1 VGRKNT
7 GPSRN
12 GTVEEFSSATRGI
25 QMPIDRYSAHKVLIV
40 DDEAIPRDLESI
52 ALEGTGRYLAIET
65 GNASDALNQLA
76 DGSYDCAVIDLDM
89 PDMSGLE
96 LITMIRRSQA
106 NAQLPIV
113 LVLPDDS
120 GLSSDSTE
128 TLGATRVITK
138 PFNPWDLARL
148 LDGLLDNLDESPHVL
163 SVEAVLRGFP
173 YSTMIL
179 DAEHHVVLAN
189 EVFYELTSTGVDGH
203 HVVCNDELHTGGA
216 IPDACP
222 LDEAVRTGQA
232 ATHDI
237 ETVLGKMRVSVYPLA
252 AFTGA
257 NKPLFLH
264 VTQPAE

>member
-1 VGRKNT
+1 MHNRRTFGALLGGFMLT
-7 GPSRN
+7 
-12 GTVEEFSSATRGI
+12 
-25 QMPIDRYSAHKVLIV
+25 DRYRTHKVLIV

-52 ALEGTGRYLAIET
+52 ALEGTGRYLTIET
-65 GNASDALNQLA
+65 GNASDALTRLSEG
-76 DGSYDCAVIDLDM
+76 DYDCAVIDLDM

-96 LITMIRRSQA
+96 LITMIRRHQST
-106 NAQLPIV
+106 AQLPIV

-120 GLSSDSTE
+120 GLTPDSTE

-148 LDGLLDNLDESPHVL
+148 LDGMFGPDSPHVL

-189 EVFYELTSTGVDGH
+189 EVFYELTSTGVGEH
-203 HVVCNDELHTGGA
+203 HIACNEQLHVDA
-216 IPDACP
+216 VIPDLCP
-222 LDEAVRTGQA
+222 LDESARTGMP

-237 ETVLGKMRVSVYPLA
+237 DTVLGVMHVSVYPLA
-252 AFTGA
+252 ASTGA
-257 NKPLFLH
+257 DKPLFLH
-264 VTQPAE
+264 VTQPV

>member
-1 VGRKNT
+1 
-7 GPSRN
+7 
-12 GTVEEFSSATRGI
+12 
-25 QMPIDRYSAHKVLIV
+25 MLMDRFHAHKVLIV
-40 DDEAIPRDLESI
+40 DDEAVPRDLESI

-76 DGSYDCAVIDLDM
+76 DGGYDCAVIDLDM

-96 LITMIRRSQA
+96 LITMIRRRQET
-106 NAQLPIV
+106 AQLPIV

-120 GLSSDSTE
+120 GFTSDSTE

-148 LDGLLDNLDESPHVL
+148 LDGMFGPIEESPHAL

-189 EVFYELTSTGVDGH
+189 EVFYEITSSGVGEH
-203 HVVCNDELHTGGA
+203 HIVCNEQLHADGV
-216 IPDACP
+216 IPDVCP
-222 LDEAVRTGQA
+222 LDECVRTGQP

-237 ETVLGKMRVSVYPLA
+237 DTVLGLMHVSVYPLA
-252 AFTGA
+252 ASTGA
-257 NKPLFLH
+257 DKPLYLH
-264 VTQPAE
+264 VTQPAA